1 MAGSYYGKD
10 GYFYSTLEEK
20 RRADKNWEQQENQ
33 NKLLQE
39 QNRLLEEE
47 QQKKQR
53 EEHDKAIK
61 EAASTEYDSDKLFL
75 ILNIFPRL
83 EEAGINNP
91 EEYYSKLEML
101 YGMEPKCLTK
111 LDKDNIDTYNNDSL
125 EGLKNENDLFDNK
138 PRYEQKEKILN
149 EIRNVKYITPTLIQK
164 ILKIDEKSKR
174 MEMLNQ
180 QIEEYNNS
188 LKEEQKEWENKI
200 KKFELKRIANF
211 NYILEFILEDF
222 NKLAY
227 ANLIYRKYGP
237 PHGISLCQYDYK
249 LRFNPY
255 PADYKEKKEEYMKK
269 LKNEDAEDTEYFSD
283 LYE

>member
-91 EEYYSKLEML
+91 
-101 YGMEPKCLTK
+101 
-111 LDKDNIDTYNNDSL
+111 
-125 EGLKNENDLFDNK
+125 
-138 PRYEQKEKILN
+138 
-149 EIRNVKYITPTLIQK
+149 
-164 ILKIDEKSKR
+164 
-174 MEMLNQ
+174 
-180 QIEEYNNS
+180 
-188 LKEEQKEWENKI
+188 
-200 KKFELKRIANF
+200 
-211 NYILEFILEDF
+211 
-222 NKLAY
+222 
-227 ANLIYRKYGP
+227 
-237 PHGISLCQYDYK
+237 
-249 LRFNPY
+249 
-255 PADYKEKKEEYMKK
+255 
-269 LKNEDAEDTEYFSD
+269 
-283 LYE
+283 